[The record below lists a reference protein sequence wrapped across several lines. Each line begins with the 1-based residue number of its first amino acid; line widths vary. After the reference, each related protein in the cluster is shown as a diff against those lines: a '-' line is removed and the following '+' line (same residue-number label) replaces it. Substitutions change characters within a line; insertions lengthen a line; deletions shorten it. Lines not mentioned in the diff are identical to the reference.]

1 MPKQG
6 LPHSCRLHLKRDFER
21 VILGGIKLKG
31 NGLVMWYGLRND
43 NRPTRFAVVVSRK
56 LGPAVV
62 RNRIKRVLREVFRL
76 NRKNWANGMDIIVS
90 PRNSE
95 KLSNLHAAQEA
106 LMSIS
111 GLPALLNTQS
121 APTQTGDN

>member
-6 LPHSCRLHLKRDFER
+6 LPHFCRLHLKRDFER

-31 NGLVMWYGLRND
+31 NGLIVWYGVRKD
-43 NRPTRFAVVVSRK
+43 NRPARFAVVVSRK

-62 RNRIKRVLREVFRL
+62 RNRIKRLLREVFRL
-76 NRKNWANGMDIIVS
+76 NRKNWVNGIDIIVS
-90 PRNSE
+90 PRDSE

-106 LMSIS
+106 LESIS
-111 GLPALLNTQS
+111 GQTALLKNLS
-121 APTQTGDN
+121 SPTKSGEK

>member
-31 NGLVMWYGLRND
+31 NGLIVWCGTRND
-43 NRPTRFAVVVSRK
+43 NCPARFAVVVSRK

-62 RNRIKRVLREVFRL
+62 RNRIKRLLREVFRL
-76 NRKNWANGMDIIVS
+76 NRKNWANGIDIVVS
-90 PRNSE
+90 PRDSE

-106 LMSIS
+106 LKSIS
-111 GLPALLNTQS
+111 GQTALLTHPS
-121 APTQTGDN
+121 TPAKSREK